1 MGKNYAT
8 LSAEMVI
15 LSHHVKAVL
24 LDILYF
30 THQPMIS
37 QDLVDPPCN
46 SQSRDTSMGGT
57 KLTNRWGT
65 CSVKQSNWVYSY
77 TTLIKASLIVL
88 LVAN

>member
-8 LSAEMVI
+8 LAAEMVI

-46 SQSRDTSMGGT
+46 S
-57 KLTNRWGT
+57 
-65 CSVKQSNWVYSY
+65 
-77 TTLIKASLIVL
+77 
-88 LVAN
+88 